1 MTYIDC
7 HVDMSAS
14 TVENISSWSQST
26 VSSAYKMMGPSA
38 GMFSEPN
45 TSMSLKNEHIAELA
59 SATRGLWVNPN
70 GIAKHLCYVA
80 RV

>member
-1 MTYIDC
+1 MSSYVPSLVID
-7 HVDMSAS
+7 
-14 TVENISSWSQST
+14 
-26 VSSAYKMMGPSA
+26 AYKMMGPSA

-70 GIAKHLCYVA
+70 GIVMLFDLVGG
-80 RV
+80 VE